1 MGPLPAAERVWREG
15 GLRTPDIAAWLRG
28 VAGLL
33 IWSFIPFPVSLGLP
47 RHHISA
53 IIDERFDAAG
63 GGGMMGRM
71 LTQVPLPLLPRD
83 AAEIAPGVGV
93 VAGPDG
99 GGVVWVHGLATFAW
113 DAGDEAAR
121 RLAAVQLVQL
131 NAATQAQVAQ
141 AFGVIPVS
149 VWRWARALAGGG
161 VAGLVPAAKGPQRAS
176 KLTPQVVERIRE
188 LDGQGAG
195 KAAIAAATG
204 VSETSVR
211 SVLRP
216 ARPAAGSLDAG
227 GAGSVPAGQDPAG
240 PDRADTDAGFAEPQ
254 VLPVLPGPVPRDAER
269 ALARFGL
276 LGQGA
281 APAFTPGARYPLA
294 GLLLA
299 LPPLAG
305 TGLPDCA
312 RQVYGRLR
320 NGFYSLE
327 VMLVVL
333 VFMALLR
340 EARAEGATRIPPAAL
355 GRVLGLDRAP
365 EVKTIRRKL
374 AELAAA
380 GKAADLQMALARH
393 HAAASPETLGLLYI
407 DGHTRAYFGKRDIQ
421 KMHLARLKF
430 PGPATE
436 ETWVTGSAGDPLLV
450 VMAQPS
456 SSLAA
461 QIRDLLPALRDIAGP
476 GARPVLCFDRGGW
489 SPALFADITDAGFD
503 LLAYRKND
511 AGKDIPDL
519 PEDAFSAAGWT
530 GDDGRE
536 HAYDLADTTTGV
548 TISEGEH
555 KGRVLSL
562 RQVTRRKPGD
572 ARQVHILTTRPA
584 AALPAAGVLYRM
596 TSRWREE
603 NYFRYGRAHF
613 ALDALD
619 TYAVTAE
626 DPARLVPNP
635 AKKTAA
641 AAVKTAKKTLA
652 SAEAARQEK
661 LAALRSPAPGTSVV
675 ITNEVL
681 ARLDAPVQAARRDLD
696 AAKTA
701 ARAVPAKIPLSEH
714 IPGMVRL
721 DTETKLITHAIRMAA
736 CNTETILAR
745 ALNGRYARAGD
756 EAYALIREALHASGD
771 ITIHGSALHIRLDPL
786 SAPRRTRALAA
797 LCEQLTT
804 TATRYPGTQLLL
816 RYEVKEH
823 PGTT

>member
-1 MGPLPAAERVWREG
+1 
-15 GLRTPDIAAWLRG
+15 
-28 VAGLL
+28 
-33 IWSFIPFPVSLGLP
+33 
-47 RHHISA
+47 
-53 IIDERFDAAG
+53 
-63 GGGMMGRM
+63 MMARM
-71 LTQVPLPLLPRD
+71 LTQVPLPLLPHD

-93 VAGPDG
+93 VAAPDG

-131 NAATQAQVAQ
+131 GAATQVQVAQ

-161 VAGLVPAAKGPQRAS
+161 VAGLVPAVKGPQRAS
-176 KLTPQVVERIRE
+176 KLTPQVIARIRE
-188 LDGQGAG
+188 LDQQGAG
-195 KAAIAAATG
+195 KAAVAAATG
-204 VSETSVR
+204 VSESSVR

-216 ARPAAGSLDAG
+216 ARPAADG
-227 GAGSVPAGQDPAG
+227 VPAGQDPAG
-240 PDRADTDAGFAEPQ
+240 TSGSAGTDSAGTDSAGTEPAGTDAGAGFAEPE
-254 VLPVLPGPVPRDAER
+254 VLPVLPDPVPRDAGR

-276 LGQGA
+276 LGEGA
-281 APAFTPGARYPLA
+281 VPAFTPGARYPLA

-299 LPPLAG
+299 LPPLAQS
-305 TGLPDCA
+305 GLLDCA

-320 NGFYSLE
+320 NGFYGLE

-374 AELAAA
+374 GELAAA
-380 GKAADLQMALARH
+380 GKAGQLQMTLARH
-393 HAAASPETLGLLYI
+393 HAAARPDTLGFLYI

-421 KMHLARLKF
+421 KMHVTRLKF

-436 ETWVTGSAGDPLLV
+436 ETWVTDGAGCPLLV

-461 QIRDLLPALRDIAGP
+461 QIRDLLPGLREITGP
-476 GARPVLCFDRGGW
+476 GRKATLCFDRGGW
-489 SPALFADITDAGFD
+489 SPGLFAAIIDAGFD
-503 LLAYRKND
+503 LLTYRKND
-511 AGKDIPDL
+511 AGTTVPAL
-519 PEDAFSAAGWT
+519 PGAAFAAATCT
-530 GDDGRE
+530 GDDGRPRD
-536 HAYDLADTTTGV
+536 YDLADTTV
-548 TISEGEH
+548 DLTISEGEH
-555 KGRVLSL
+555 KGRVLTL

-572 ARQVHILTTRPA
+572 TRQVHILTTREPGD
-584 AALPAAGVLYRM
+584 LPAAGVIYRM

-619 TYAVTAE
+619 SYATTPE
-626 DPARLVPNP
+626 DPDRMVPNP

-641 AAVKTAKKTLA
+641 AAVKTARKTLA
-652 SAEAARQEK
+652 GAEAARQEK
-661 LAALRSPAPGTSVV
+661 LAALRSPAPGQATV
-675 ITNEVL
+675 ITNKML
-681 ARLDAPVQAARRDLD
+681 ARLDAPVQAARRELQ
-696 AAKTA
+696 AARAA
-701 ARAVPAKIPLSEH
+701 ARAVPAKIPLPEH
-714 IPGMVRL
+714 NPAMVKL

-745 ALNGRYARAGD
+745 ALHGHYARAGD
-756 EAYALIREALHASGD
+756 EAYALIREALTASGD
-771 ITIHGSALHIRLDPL
+771 ITPAGGILHVRLDPL
-786 SAPRRTRALAA
+786 SAPRRTSALAA
-797 LCEQLTT
+797 LCDKLNTT
-804 TATRYPGTQLLL
+804 RTRYPGTTLTLH
-816 RYEVKEH
+816 YTVKEH
-823 PGTT
+823 HSTT

>member
-1 MGPLPAAERVWREG
+1 
-15 GLRTPDIAAWLRG
+15 
-28 VAGLL
+28 
-33 IWSFIPFPVSLGLP
+33 
-47 RHHISA
+47 
-53 IIDERFDAAG
+53 
-63 GGGMMGRM
+63 MGRM

-240 PDRADTDAGFAEPQ
+240 TDSADTDAGFAEPQ

-675 ITNEVL
+675 ITNEAL

-714 IPGMVRL
+714 NPGMVRL

>member
-1 MGPLPAAERVWREG
+1 MA
-15 GLRTPDIAAWLRG
+15 
-28 VAGLL
+28 
-33 IWSFIPFPVSLGLP
+33 
-47 RHHISA
+47 
-53 IIDERFDAAG
+53 
-63 GGGMMGRM
+63 RM

-93 VAGPDG
+93 AAGPDG

-131 NAATQAQVAQ
+131 KAATQVQVAQ

-161 VAGLVPAAKGPQRAS
+161 VAGLVPAIKGPQRAS
-176 KLTPQVVERIRE
+176 KLTPQVIGRIRE
-188 LDGQGAG
+188 MDRQGAG
-195 KAAIAAATG
+195 KAAIAAAAG
-204 VSETSVR
+204 VSESSVR
-211 SVLRP
+211 GVLRP
-216 ARPAAGSLDAG
+216 ARPAAG
-227 GAGSVPAGQDPAG
+227 GADGAPAGQDPADAG
-240 PDRADTDAGFAEPQ
+240 SADTDLAGADADAGFADTDSAGFAEPEA
-254 VLPVLPGPVPRDAER
+254 LPVLPDPVPRDAER

-276 LGQGA
+276 LGEGA
-281 APAFTPGARYPLA
+281 APVFTPGARYPLA

-305 TGLPDCA
+305 TGLLDCA

-320 NGFYSLE
+320 NGFYGLE
-327 VMLVVL
+327 VMLIVL

-340 EARAEGATRIPPAAL
+340 EARAEGATRIPPDAL
-355 GRVLGLDRAP
+355 GRVPGLDRAP

-374 AELAAA
+374 AGLAAA
-380 GKAADLQMALARH
+380 GKAADLQLALARH
-393 HAAASPETLGLLYI
+393 HAAASPDTLGFLYI

-421 KMHLARLKF
+421 KMHVTRLKF

-450 VMAQPS
+450 VMAKPS

-461 QIRDLLPALRDIAGP
+461 QIRDLLPALGGIAGP
-476 GARPVLCFDRGGW
+476 GAKPALCFDRGGW

-503 LLAYRKND
+503 LLTYRKND
-511 AGKDIPDL
+511 TGKDIPGL
-519 PEDAFSAAGWT
+519 PGEAFTAAAWA
-530 GDDGRE
+530 GDDGRPLS
-536 HAYDLADTTTGV
+536 YDLADTTISLTV
-548 TISEGEH
+548 SEGEH
-555 KGRVLSL
+555 KGRVLEL

-572 ARQVHILTTRPA
+572 TRQVHILTTRPA
-584 AALPAAGVLYRM
+584 AALPAAAVIYRM

-613 ALDALD
+613 APGAHD
-619 TYAVTAE
+619 TYAVTPE
-626 DPARLVPNP
+626 DPGRMVPNP

-641 AAVKTAKKTLA
+641 AAVSTAKKDLA
-652 SAEAARQEK
+652 QAEAARQRK
-661 LAALRSPAPGTSVV
+661 LDALRQPAPGTAVV
-675 ITNEVL
+675 ITNQAL
-681 ARLDAPVQAARRDLD
+681 ARLGAPIDAARRDL
-696 AAKTA
+696 AAAQAA
-701 ARAVPAKIPLSEH
+701 ARAVPAKIPLAEH
-714 IPGMVRL
+714 NPDMVKL

-736 CNTETILAR
+736 CNAETILAR
-745 ALNGRYARAGD
+745 ALNSCYARASD

-771 ITIHGSALHIRLDPL
+771 ITIHGSTLHIRLDPL

-804 TATRYPGTQLLL
+804 TTTRYPGTRLVLH
-816 RYEVKEH
+816 YEVKEH

>member
-1 MGPLPAAERVWREG
+1 
-15 GLRTPDIAAWLRG
+15 
-28 VAGLL
+28 
-33 IWSFIPFPVSLGLP
+33 
-47 RHHISA
+47 
-53 IIDERFDAAG
+53 
-63 GGGMMGRM
+63 MMARM
-71 LTQVPLPLLPRD
+71 LTQVPLPLLPQD

-93 VAGPDG
+93 VAVPDG

-131 NAATQAQVAQ
+131 NAATQVQVAL

-149 VWRWARALAGGG
+149 VWRWARALADGG

-176 KLTPQVVERIRE
+176 KLTPEVIAQIRE
-188 LDGQGAG
+188 LDRHGAG

-204 VSETSVR
+204 MSESSVR
-211 SVLRP
+211 NALRP
-216 ARPAAGSLDAG
+216 ARP
-227 GAGSVPAGQDPAG
+227 GADGVPAGQDPAG
-240 PDRADTDAGFAEPQ
+240 TSGSTDTGSEGTGPAGTDADAAEPEP
-254 VLPVLPGPVPRDAER
+254 LPVLPDPVPRDAER

-276 LGQGA
+276 LGEGA
-281 APAFTPGARYPLA
+281 VPAFTPGARYPLA

-305 TGLPDCA
+305 TGLLDCA

-320 NGFYSLE
+320 NGFYGLE
-327 VMLVVL
+327 VMLTVL

-374 AELAAA
+374 GELAAA
-380 GKAADLQMALARH
+380 GQAADLQLALARH
-393 HAAASPETLGLLYI
+393 HAAASPGTLGFLYI

-476 GARPVLCFDRGGW
+476 AAKPVLCFDRGGW
-489 SPALFADITDAGFD
+489 SPALFAGITDAGFD
-503 LLAYRKND
+503 LLTYRKND
-511 AGKDIPDL
+511 VGNDIPDL
-519 PEDAFSAAGWT
+519 PGTAFATASCT

-536 HAYDLADTTTGV
+536 HAYDLADTTTDL

-555 KGRVLSL
+555 KGRVLTL
-562 RQVTRRKPGD
+562 RQITRRKPGD
-572 ARQVHILTTRPA
+572 TRQVRILTTRPA
-584 AALPAAGVLYRM
+584 ATLPAAAVIYRM

-619 TYAVTAE
+619 TYAITPE
-626 DPARLVPNP
+626 DPARMVPNP

-641 AAVKTAKKTLA
+641 AAVSTAKKNLVQ
-652 SAEAARQEK
+652 AEAARQRK
-661 LAALRSPAPGTSVV
+661 LDALRQPAPGTAVV
-675 ITNEVL
+675 ITNQAL
-681 ARLDAPVQAARRDLD
+681 ARLDTPVDAARRDLQ
-696 AAKTA
+696 AAKAA
-701 ARAVPAKIPLSEH
+701 ARAVPAKIPLAEH
-714 IPGMVRL
+714 NPDMVKL

-745 ALNGRYARAGD
+745 TLNGRYARAGD

-771 ITIHGSALHIRLDPL
+771 ITIHDSTLHIRLDPL

-816 RYEVKEH
+816 HYEVKEH

>member
-1 MGPLPAAERVWREG
+1 MA
-15 GLRTPDIAAWLRG
+15 
-28 VAGLL
+28 
-33 IWSFIPFPVSLGLP
+33 
-47 RHHISA
+47 
-53 IIDERFDAAG
+53 
-63 GGGMMGRM
+63 RM

-113 DAGDEAAR
+113 DAEDEAAR
-121 RLAAVQLVQL
+121 RLAAVQLVL
-131 NAATQAQVAQ
+131 LKAATQVQVAQ

-149 VWRWARALAGGG
+149 VWRWAKALAGGG

-176 KLTPQVVERIRE
+176 KLTPEVIAQIRE
-188 LDGQGAG
+188 LDRHGAG

-204 VSETSVR
+204 VSESSVR

-216 ARPAAGSLDAG
+216 ARPAAGDIPG
-227 GAGSVPAGQDPAG
+227 GNAPAGQDPA
-240 PDRADTDAGFAEPQ
+240 DTDVADTDVAEPGA
-254 VLPVLPGPVPRDAER
+254 LPVLPDPVPRDTER

-276 LGQGA
+276 LGEGA
-281 APAFTPGARYPLA
+281 APVFTPGARYPLA

-305 TGLPDCA
+305 TGLLDCA

-320 NGFYSLE
+320 NGFYGLE
-327 VMLVVL
+327 VMLTVL

-374 AELAAA
+374 GELAAA
-380 GKAADLQMALARH
+380 GQAADLQLALARH
-393 HAAASPETLGLLYI
+393 HAAASPGTLGFLYI

-461 QIRDLLPALRDIAGP
+461 QIRDLLPALRDITGP
-476 GARPVLCFDRGGW
+476 AARPVLCFDRGGW
-489 SPALFADITDAGFD
+489 SPALFAGIADAGFD
-503 LLAYRKND
+503 LLTYRKND
-511 AGKDIPDL
+511 TGNDIPDL
-519 PEDAFSAAGWT
+519 PGTAFATARCT

-536 HAYDLADTTTGV
+536 HAYDLADTTISLTV
-548 TISEGEH
+548 SEGEH
-555 KGRVLSL
+555 KGRVLTL
-562 RQVTRRKPGD
+562 RQITRRKPGD
-572 ARQVHILTTRPA
+572 TRQIRILTTRPA
-584 AALPAAGVLYRM
+584 AALPAAAVIYRM

-619 TYAVTAE
+619 TYAITPE
-626 DPARLVPNP
+626 DPARMVPNP

-641 AAVKTAKKTLA
+641 AAVSTAKKDLVQ
-652 SAEAARQEK
+652 AEAARQRK
-661 LAALRSPAPGTSVV
+661 LDALRQPAPGTAVV
-675 ITNEVL
+675 ITNQAL
-681 ARLDAPVQAARRDLD
+681 ARLDTPVDAARRDLA
-696 AAKTA
+696 AAKAA
-701 ARAVPAKIPLSEH
+701 ARAVPAKIPLAEH
-714 IPGMVRL
+714 NPDMVKL

-745 ALNGRYARAGD
+745 TLNGRYARASD

-771 ITIHGSALHIRLDPL
+771 ITIHDSTLHIRLDPL

-797 LCEQLTT
+797 LCEQLTA

-816 RYEVKEH
+816 HYEVKEH
-823 PGTT
+823 PGTA

>member
-1 MGPLPAAERVWREG
+1 MA
-15 GLRTPDIAAWLRG
+15 
-28 VAGLL
+28 
-33 IWSFIPFPVSLGLP
+33 
-47 RHHISA
+47 
-53 IIDERFDAAG
+53 
-63 GGGMMGRM
+63 RM

-131 NAATQAQVAQ
+131 SAATQVQVAQ

-161 VAGLVPAAKGPQRAS
+161 VAGLVPAVKGPQRAS
-176 KLTPQVVERIRE
+176 KLTPQVIGRIRE
-188 LDGQGAG
+188 LDRQGAG
-195 KAAIAAATG
+195 KAAIAAAAG
-204 VSETSVR
+204 VSESSVR

-216 ARPAAGSLDAG
+216 ARPAADG
-227 GAGSVPAGQDPAG
+227 VPAGQDLADTSG
-240 PDRADTDAGFAEPQ
+240 SADTDSADTELAGTDAGAGFAEPEVLL
-254 VLPVLPGPVPRDAER
+254 VLPDPVPRDAER

-276 LGQGA
+276 LGEGA
-281 APAFTPGARYPLA
+281 VPAFTPGARYPLA

-305 TGLPDCA
+305 TGLLACA

-320 NGFYSLE
+320 DGFYGLE

-380 GKAADLQMALARH
+380 GKAADLQLALARH
-393 HAAASPETLGLLYI
+393 HAAASPDTLGFMYI

-421 KMHLARLKF
+421 KMHVTRLKF

-436 ETWVTGSAGDPLLV
+436 ETWVTDGDGDPLLV
-450 VMAQPS
+450 VMAKPS

-461 QIRDLLPALRDIAGP
+461 QIRDLLPDLRQIAGE
-476 GARPVLCFDRGGW
+476 GRKPVLCFDRGGW

-503 LLAYRKND
+503 LLTYREND
-511 AGKDIPDL
+511 AGKDIPAL

-536 HAYDLADTTTGV
+536 HAYDLADTMTEVKVG
-548 TISEGEH
+548 EGEH
-555 KGRVLSL
+555 KGRVLEL

-572 ARQVHILTTRPA
+572 TRQVHILTTRPA
-584 AALPAAGVLYRM
+584 AALPAAGVIYRM

-619 TYAVTAE
+619 TYAVTPE
-626 DPARLVPNP
+626 DPERMVPNP

-641 AAVKTAKKTLA
+641 AAVKTAKKALA
-652 SAEAARQEK
+652 AAEAAREAR
-661 LAALRSPAPGTSVV
+661 LAALRHPAPGTAAV
-675 ITNEVL
+675 ITNQAL
-681 ARLDAPVQAARRDLD
+681 ARLDAPVDAARRDLQ
-696 AAKTA
+696 AAQAA
-701 ARAVPAKIPLSEH
+701 ARAVPAKIPLAEH
-714 IPGMVRL
+714 NPDMVKL

-736 CNTETILAR
+736 CNAETILAR

-771 ITIHGSALHIRLDPL
+771 ITIRGSVLHIRLDPL

-797 LCEQLTT
+797 FCEQLS
-804 TATRYPGTQLLL
+804 TARATYPGTSLTLH
-816 RYEVKEH
+816 YEVKEH

>member
-1 MGPLPAAERVWREG
+1 
-15 GLRTPDIAAWLRG
+15 
-28 VAGLL
+28 
-33 IWSFIPFPVSLGLP
+33 
-47 RHHISA
+47 
-53 IIDERFDAAG
+53 
-63 GGGMMGRM
+63 MMGRM

-240 PDRADTDAGFAEPQ
+240 TDSADTDAGFAEPQ

-675 ITNEVL
+675 ITNEAL

-714 IPGMVRL
+714 NPGMVRL

>member
-1 MGPLPAAERVWREG
+1 MA
-15 GLRTPDIAAWLRG
+15 
-28 VAGLL
+28 
-33 IWSFIPFPVSLGLP
+33 
-47 RHHISA
+47 
-53 IIDERFDAAG
+53 
-63 GGGMMGRM
+63 RM
-71 LTQVPLPLLPRD
+71 LTQVPLPLLPGD

-93 VAGPDG
+93 VADPDG

-131 NAATQAQVAQ
+131 KAATQVQVAQ

-149 VWRWARALAGGG
+149 VWRWARALAVGG
-161 VAGLVPAAKGPQRAS
+161 VAGLVPAAKGPRRAS
-176 KLTPQVVERIRE
+176 KLTPQVIGRIRE

-195 KAAIAAATG
+195 KAAIAVAAG
-204 VSETSVR
+204 VSESSVR
-211 SVLRP
+211 GVLRP
-216 ARPAAGSLDAG
+216 ARPAAG
-227 GAGSVPAGQDPAG
+227 GADGDPAGQDPVDMDSADIADLAGTDTDMGAAG
-240 PDRADTDAGFAEPQ
+240 PEPDALA
-254 VLPVLPGPVPRDAER
+254 VLPDPVPRDGDR

-276 LGQGA
+276 LGEGA

-299 LPPLAG
+299 LPPLAQS
-305 TGLPDCA
+305 GLLACA

-320 NGFYSLE
+320 NGFYGLE

-340 EARAEGATRIPPAAL
+340 EARAEGATRIPPEAL

-380 GKAADLQMALARH
+380 GKAADLQLALARH
-393 HAAASPETLGLLYI
+393 HAAASPDTLGFLYI

-421 KMHLARLKF
+421 KMHVTRLKF

-461 QIRDLLPALRDIAGP
+461 QIRDLLPSLRDIAGP
-476 GARPVLCFDRGGW
+476 GAKPVLCFDRGGW
-489 SPALFADITDAGFD
+489 SPALFADIIDAGFD
-503 LLAYRKND
+503 LLTYRKND
-511 AGKDIPDL
+511 TGKDIPAL
-519 PEDAFSAAGWT
+519 PATVFAMASCT

-536 HAYDLADTTTGV
+536 HAFDLADTTTDLTV
-548 TISEGEH
+548 SEGAH
-555 KGRVLSL
+555 KGRVLTL

-572 ARQVHILTTRPA
+572 TRQVHILTTRLAADLPA
-584 AALPAAGVLYRM
+584 AAVIYRM

-619 TYAVTAE
+619 SYAVTAE
-626 DPARLVPNP
+626 DPARKVPNP

-641 AAVKTAKKTLA
+641 TAVKTAKKTLA
-652 SAEAARQEK
+652 SAQAARQEK
-661 LAALRSPAPGTSVV
+661 LAALRSPAPGTSVM
-675 ITNEVL
+675 ITNTTL
-681 ARLDAPVQAARRDLD
+681 ARLDAPVQAARRGLD
-696 AAKTA
+696 AAQAA
-701 ARAVPAKIPLSEH
+701 ARAIPAKIPLAEH
-714 IPGMVRL
+714 NPAMVKL

-771 ITIHGSALHIRLDPL
+771 ITISGTTLHIRLDPL

-797 LCEQLTT
+797 LCEQLSTT
-804 TATRYPGTQLLL
+804 RTCYPGTHLVL

-823 PGTT
+823 PGTA

>member
-1 MGPLPAAERVWREG
+1 MA
-15 GLRTPDIAAWLRG
+15 
-28 VAGLL
+28 
-33 IWSFIPFPVSLGLP
+33 
-47 RHHISA
+47 
-53 IIDERFDAAG
+53 
-63 GGGMMGRM
+63 RM
-71 LTQVPLPLLPRD
+71 LTQVPLPLLPQD

-99 GGVVWVHGLATFAW
+99 SGVVWVHGLATFAW

-131 NAATQAQVAQ
+131 KAATQVQVAQ

-149 VWRWARALAGGG
+149 VWRWAKALAGGG
-161 VAGLVPAAKGPQRAS
+161 VAGLVPAIKGPQRAS
-176 KLTPQVVERIRE
+176 KLTPQVIGRIRE
-188 LDGQGAG
+188 LDRHGAG
-195 KAAIAAATG
+195 KAAIAAAAG
-204 VSETSVR
+204 VSESSVR

-216 ARPAAGSLDAG
+216 ARPAADG
-227 GAGSVPAGQDPAG
+227 VPAGQDPADAG
-240 PDRADTDAGFAEPQ
+240 SADTDTDSAGAGFAEPEA
-254 VLPVLPGPVPRDAER
+254 LPVLPDPVSRDAER

-276 LGQGA
+276 LGEGA
-281 APAFTPGARYPLA
+281 APVFTPGARYPLA
-294 GLLLA
+294 GLLLV
-299 LPPLAG
+299 LPPLAQS
-305 TGLPDCA
+305 GLLDCA

-320 NGFYSLE
+320 NGFYGLE
-327 VMLVVL
+327 VMLIVL

-340 EARAEGATRIPPAAL
+340 EARAEGATRIPPDAL

-374 AELAAA
+374 AGLSAA
-380 GKAADLQMALARH
+380 GKAADLQLALARH
-393 HAAASPETLGLLYI
+393 HAAASPDTLGFLYI
-407 DGHTRAYFGKRDIQ
+407 DGHTRAYFGKRAIQ

-461 QIRDLLPALRDIAGP
+461 QIRGLLPALREIAGP
-476 GARPVLCFDRGGW
+476 GAKPALCFDRGGW

-503 LLAYRKND
+503 LLTYRKND
-511 AGKDIPDL
+511 TGKDIPDL
-519 PEDAFSAAGWT
+519 PGEAFTAAAWA
-530 GDDGRE
+530 GDDGRPLS
-536 HAYDLADTTTGV
+536 YDLADTTISLTV
-548 TISEGEH
+548 SEGEH
-555 KGRVLSL
+555 KGRVLEL

-572 ARQVHILTTRPA
+572 PRQVHILTTRPA
-584 AALPAAGVLYRM
+584 AALPAAAVIYRM

-619 TYAVTAE
+619 TYAVTPE
-626 DPARLVPNP
+626 DPGRMVPNP

-641 AAVKTAKKTLA
+641 AAVSTAKKDLA
-652 SAEAARQEK
+652 QAEAARQRK
-661 LAALRSPAPGTSVV
+661 LDTLRQPAPGTAAV
-675 ITNEVL
+675 ITNQAL
-681 ARLDAPVQAARRDLD
+681 ARLDAPVDAARRDL
-696 AAKTA
+696 AAAQAA
-701 ARAVPAKIPLSEH
+701 ARAVPAKIPLAEH
-714 IPGMVRL
+714 NPDMVKL

-736 CNTETILAR
+736 CNAETILAR
-745 ALNGRYARAGD
+745 ALNSCYARAGD

-771 ITIHGSALHIRLDPL
+771 ITIHGSTLHIRLDPL

-797 LCEQLTT
+797 LCEQLSA
-804 TATRYPGTQLLL
+804 TATRYPGTRLVLH
-816 RYEVKEH
+816 YEVKEH

>member
-1 MGPLPAAERVWREG
+1 MA
-15 GLRTPDIAAWLRG
+15 
-28 VAGLL
+28 
-33 IWSFIPFPVSLGLP
+33 
-47 RHHISA
+47 
-53 IIDERFDAAG
+53 
-63 GGGMMGRM
+63 RM

-113 DAGDEAAR
+113 DAEDEAAR
-121 RLAAVQLVQL
+121 RLAAVQLVLL
-131 NAATQAQVAQ
+131 NAATQVQVAL

-149 VWRWARALAGGG
+149 VWRWAKALAGGG

-176 KLTPQVVERIRE
+176 KLTPEVIAQIRE
-188 LDGQGAG
+188 LDRHGAG

-204 VSETSVR
+204 MSESSVR
-211 SVLRP
+211 NALRP
-216 ARPAAGSLDAG
+216 ARPAAGDIPG
-227 GAGSVPAGQDPAG
+227 GNAPAGQDPA
-240 PDRADTDAGFAEPQ
+240 DTDVADTDVAEPEA
-254 VLPVLPGPVPRDAER
+254 LPVLPDPVPRDTER

-276 LGQGA
+276 LGEGA
-281 APAFTPGARYPLA
+281 APVFTPGARYPLA

-305 TGLPDCA
+305 TGLLDCA

-320 NGFYSLE
+320 NGFYGLE
-327 VMLVVL
+327 VMLTVL

-380 GKAADLQMALARH
+380 GQAADLQLALARH
-393 HAAASPETLGLLYI
+393 HAAASPGTLGFLYI

-461 QIRDLLPALRDIAGP
+461 QIRDLLPALRDITGP
-476 GARPVLCFDRGGW
+476 AARPVLCFDRGGW
-489 SPALFADITDAGFD
+489 SPALFAGITDAGFD
-503 LLAYRKND
+503 LLTYRKND
-511 AGKDIPDL
+511 IGNDIPDL
-519 PEDAFSAAGWT
+519 PGTAFATARCT

-536 HAYDLADTTTGV
+536 HAYDLADTTISLTV
-548 TISEGEH
+548 SEGEH
-555 KGRVLSL
+555 KGRVLTL
-562 RQVTRRKPGD
+562 RQITRRKPGD
-572 ARQVHILTTRPA
+572 TRQIRILTTRPA
-584 AALPAAGVLYRM
+584 ATLPAAAVIYRM

-619 TYAVTAE
+619 TYAITPE
-626 DPARLVPNP
+626 DPARMVPNP

-641 AAVKTAKKTLA
+641 AAVSTAKKDLVQ
-652 SAEAARQEK
+652 AEAARQRK
-661 LAALRSPAPGTSVV
+661 LDALRQPAPGTAVV
-675 ITNEVL
+675 ITNQAL
-681 ARLDAPVQAARRDLD
+681 ARLDTPVDAARRDLA
-696 AAKTA
+696 AAKAA
-701 ARAVPAKIPLSEH
+701 ARAVPAKIPLAEH
-714 IPGMVRL
+714 NPDMVKL

-745 ALNGRYARAGD
+745 TLNTCYARASD

-771 ITIHGSALHIRLDPL
+771 ITIHDSTLHIRLDPL

-816 RYEVKEH
+816 HYEVKEH
-823 PGTT
+823 PGTA

>member
-1 MGPLPAAERVWREG
+1 MA
-15 GLRTPDIAAWLRG
+15 
-28 VAGLL
+28 
-33 IWSFIPFPVSLGLP
+33 
-47 RHHISA
+47 
-53 IIDERFDAAG
+53 
-63 GGGMMGRM
+63 RM

-113 DAGDEAAR
+113 DAEDEAAR
-121 RLAAVQLVQL
+121 RLAAVQLVL
-131 NAATQAQVAQ
+131 LKAATQVQVAQ

-149 VWRWARALAGGG
+149 VWRWAKALAGGG

-176 KLTPQVVERIRE
+176 KLTPEVIAQIRE
-188 LDGQGAG
+188 LDRHGAG

-204 VSETSVR
+204 VSESSVR

-216 ARPAAGSLDAG
+216 ARPAAGDIPG
-227 GAGSVPAGQDPAG
+227 GNAPAGQDPA
-240 PDRADTDAGFAEPQ
+240 DTDVADTDVAEPGA
-254 VLPVLPGPVPRDAER
+254 LPVLPDPVPRDTER

-276 LGQGA
+276 LGEGA
-281 APAFTPGARYPLA
+281 APVFTPGARYPLA

-299 LPPLAG
+299 LPPLAQS
-305 TGLPDCA
+305 GLLDCA

-320 NGFYSLE
+320 NGFYGLE
-327 VMLVVL
+327 MMLIVL

-355 GRVLGLDRAP
+355 GRVLGLDRPP

-380 GKAADLQMALARH
+380 GKAADLQLALARH
-393 HAAASPETLGLLYI
+393 HAAASPGTLGFLYI

-461 QIRDLLPALRDIAGP
+461 QIRDLLPALRDITGP
-476 GARPVLCFDRGGW
+476 AARPVLCFDRGGW
-489 SPALFADITDAGFD
+489 SPALFAGITDAGFD
-503 LLAYRKND
+503 LLTYRKND
-511 AGKDIPDL
+511 TGNDIPDL
-519 PEDAFSAAGWT
+519 PGTAFATARCT

-536 HAYDLADTTTGV
+536 HAYDLADTTISLTV
-548 TISEGEH
+548 SEGEH
-555 KGRVLSL
+555 KGRVLTL
-562 RQVTRRKPGD
+562 RQITRRKPGD
-572 ARQVHILTTRPA
+572 TRQIRILTTRPA
-584 AALPAAGVLYRM
+584 AALPAAAVIYRM

-619 TYAVTAE
+619 TYAITPE
-626 DPARLVPNP
+626 DPARMVPNP

-641 AAVKTAKKTLA
+641 AAVSTAKKDLVQ
-652 SAEAARQEK
+652 AEAARQRK
-661 LAALRSPAPGTSVV
+661 LDALRQPAPGTAVV
-675 ITNEVL
+675 ITNQAL
-681 ARLDAPVQAARRDLD
+681 ARLDTPVDAARRDLA
-696 AAKTA
+696 AAKAA
-701 ARAVPAKIPLSEH
+701 ARAVPAKIPLAEH
-714 IPGMVRL
+714 NPDMVKL

-745 ALNGRYARAGD
+745 TLNGRYARASD

-771 ITIHGSALHIRLDPL
+771 ITIHDSTLHIRLDPL

-797 LCEQLTT
+797 LCEQLTA
-804 TATRYPGTQLLL
+804 TATRYPGTQLVLH
-816 RYEVKEH
+816 YEVKEH
-823 PGTT
+823 PGTA

>member
-1 MGPLPAAERVWREG
+1 MA
-15 GLRTPDIAAWLRG
+15 
-28 VAGLL
+28 
-33 IWSFIPFPVSLGLP
+33 
-47 RHHISA
+47 
-53 IIDERFDAAG
+53 
-63 GGGMMGRM
+63 RM
-71 LTQVPLPLLPRD
+71 LTQVPLPLLPHD

-99 GGVVWVHGLATFAW
+99 AGVVWVHGLATFAW

-121 RLAAVQLVQL
+121 RLAAVQLVL
-131 NAATQAQVAQ
+131 LKAATQVQVAQ
-141 AFGVIPVS
+141 SFGVIPVS

-161 VAGLVPAAKGPQRAS
+161 VAGLVPAVKGPQRAS
-176 KLTPQVVERIRE
+176 KLTPRVVARIRE
-188 LDGQGAG
+188 LDRHGAG
-195 KAAIAAATG
+195 KAAIAAAAG
-204 VSETSVR
+204 VSESSVR

-216 ARPAAGSLDAG
+216 ARPAADG
-227 GAGSVPAGQDPAG
+227 VPAGQDLADTSG
-240 PDRADTDAGFAEPQ
+240 SADTDSADTDSADTELAGTDAGAGFAEPE
-254 VLPVLPGPVPRDAER
+254 VLPVLPDPVPRDGER

-276 LGQGA
+276 LGEGA
-281 APAFTPGARYPLA
+281 APVFTAGARYPLA

-299 LPPLAG
+299 LPPLAES
-305 TGLPDCA
+305 GLLDCA

-320 NGFYSLE
+320 DGFYSLE

-355 GRVLGLDRAP
+355 GRVPVLDRAP

-374 AELAAA
+374 GELAAA
-380 GKAADLQMALARH
+380 GKAVDLQLALARH
-393 HAAASPETLGLLYI
+393 HAAATPDALGFLYI

-421 KMHLARLKF
+421 KMHVTRLKF

-461 QIRDLLPALRDIAGP
+461 QIRGLLPALREITGP
-476 GARPVLCFDRGGW
+476 GRKATLCFDRGGW

-503 LLAYRKND
+503 LLTYRKND
-511 AGKDIPDL
+511 AGTAIPDL
-519 PEDAFSAAGWT
+519 PGTAFATASCA
-530 GDDGRE
+530 GDDGRPRS
-536 HAYDLADTTTGV
+536 YDLADTTTDLA
-548 TISEGEH
+548 ISEGEH

-572 ARQVHILTTRPA
+572 TRQVHILTTREPGDLPA
-584 AALPAAGVLYRM
+584 AAVIYRM

-603 NYFRYGRAHF
+603 NYFRYGRTHF

-619 TYAVTAE
+619 SYAVTPD
-626 DPARLVPNP
+626 DPGRMIPNP

-641 AAVKTAKKTLA
+641 AAVKAAKKTLA
-652 SAEAARQEK
+652 GAGAGREEK
-661 LAALRSPAPGTSVV
+661 LAALRSPAPGQAVI
-675 ITNEVL
+675 ITNQML
-681 ARLDAPVQAARRDLD
+681 ARLEAPVAAARRDL
-696 AAKTA
+696 KTAQAA

-714 IPGMVRL
+714 NPAMVKL

-745 ALNGRYARAGD
+745 ALNGCYARAGD

-771 ITIHGSALHIRLDPL
+771 ITIRGSVLHIRLDPL
-786 SAPRRTRALAA
+786 SAPRRTSALAA
-797 LCEQLTT
+797 LCQQLNTT
-804 TATRYPGTQLLL
+804 PACYPGTTLTLH
-816 RYEVKEH
+816 YEVKEH

>member
-1 MGPLPAAERVWREG
+1 
-15 GLRTPDIAAWLRG
+15 
-28 VAGLL
+28 
-33 IWSFIPFPVSLGLP
+33 
-47 RHHISA
+47 
-53 IIDERFDAAG
+53 
-63 GGGMMGRM
+63 MMARM
-71 LTQVPLPLLPRD
+71 LTQVPLPLLPHD

-93 VAGPDG
+93 VADPDG

-113 DAGDEAAR
+113 DAGDETAR

-131 NAATQAQVAQ
+131 SAATQVQVAQ

-176 KLTPQVVERIRE
+176 KLTPEVIARIRE
-188 LDGQGAG
+188 LGRQGTG

-216 ARPAAGSLDAG
+216 ARPAADG
-227 GAGSVPAGQDPAG
+227 VPAGQDPAG
-240 PDRADTDAGFAEPQ
+240 TSGSTGTGPAGTGAGAAEPE
-254 VLPVLPGPVPRDAER
+254 VLPVLPVLPDPVPRDAER
-269 ALARFGL
+269 ALARSGL
-276 LGQGA
+276 LGEGA

-299 LPPLAG
+299 LPPLAQS
-305 TGLPDCA
+305 GLLACA

-320 NGFYSLE
+320 NGFYGLE

-374 AELAAA
+374 GELAAA

-393 HAAASPETLGLLYI
+393 HAAARPDAVGFLYTG
-407 DGHTRAYFGKRDIQ
+407 GHTRAYFGKRDIQ
-421 KMHLARLKF
+421 KMHVSRLKF

-436 ETWVTGSAGDPLLV
+436 ETWVTDGAGDPLLV

-461 QIRDLLPALRDIAGP
+461 QIRGLLPALREITGP
-476 GARPVLCFDRGGW
+476 GRKATLCFDRGGW
-489 SPALFADITDAGFD
+489 SPALFADIIDAGFD
-503 LLAYRKND
+503 LLTYRKND
-511 AGKDIPDL
+511 TGTAIPDL

-536 HAYDLADTTTGV
+536 HAYDLAGTTAELA
-548 TISEGEH
+548 ICEGEH
-555 KGRVLSL
+555 KGRVLKL

-572 ARQVHILTTRPA
+572 TRQVHILTTREPGDLPA
-584 AALPAAGVLYRM
+584 AAVIYRM

-619 TYAVTAE
+619 TYATTPE
-626 DPARLVPNP
+626 DPARMVPNP

-641 AAVKTAKKTLA
+641 ATVKTARKTLA
-652 SAEAARQEK
+652 GAEAAREQK
-661 LAALRSPAPGTSVV
+661 LTALRSPAPGTSAV
-675 ITNEVL
+675 ITNQAL
-681 ARLDAPVQAARRDLD
+681 ARLDAPVDAARRDL
-696 AAKTA
+696 AAAQAA
-701 ARAVPAKIPLSEH
+701 ARAIPAKIPLSEH
-714 IPGMVRL
+714 NPDMVKPG
-721 DTETKLITHAIRMAA
+721 TETKLITHAIRMAA

-771 ITIHGSALHIRLDPL
+771 ITIHGSTLHIRLDPL

-823 PGTT
+823 PGTA

>member
-1 MGPLPAAERVWREG
+1 
-15 GLRTPDIAAWLRG
+15 
-28 VAGLL
+28 
-33 IWSFIPFPVSLGLP
+33 
-47 RHHISA
+47 
-53 IIDERFDAAG
+53 
-63 GGGMMGRM
+63 MGRM

-113 DAGDEAAR
+113 DAGDEASR
-121 RLAAVQLVQL
+121 RLAAVQIVQL
-131 NAATQAQVAQ
+131 KAATQLQVAQ

-149 VWRWARALAGGG
+149 VWRWARALARGG
-161 VAGLVPAAKGPQRAS
+161 VAALVPAVKGPQRAS
-176 KLTPQVVERIRE
+176 KLTPEVIEQIRE
-188 LDGQGAG
+188 LDRGGAG

-204 VSETSVR
+204 VSESSVR

-216 ARPAAGSLDAG
+216 ARPAAGSPDA
-227 GAGSVPAGQDPAG
+227 AGTDSISAGQDPAG
-240 PDRADTDAGFAEPQ
+240 TDRADVADADDDGADMDLADSTGSADTSLADADADLADADSAEPG
-254 VLPVLPGPVPRDAER
+254 VLPVLPDPVPRDGER

-276 LGQGA
+276 LGEGA
-281 APAFTPGARYPLA
+281 VPVFTPGARYPLA

-299 LPPLAG
+299 LPPLAQS
-305 TGLPDCA
+305 GLLACT

-320 NGFYSLE
+320 NGFYGME
-327 VMLVVL
+327 VMLVMG

-380 GKAADLQMALARH
+380 GKAADLQLALARH
-393 HAAASPETLGLLYI
+393 HAAASPDTLGFLYI

-421 KMHLARLKF
+421 KMHVTRLKF

-461 QIRDLLPALRDIAGP
+461 QIRELLPTLRGITGVA
-476 GARPVLCFDRGGW
+476 AKPVLCFDRGGW

-503 LLAYRKND
+503 LLTYRKND

-519 PEDAFSAAGWT
+519 PGDDFSAASWA

-536 HAYDLADTTTGV
+536 HAYDLADTMTEI

-555 KGRVLSL
+555 KGRVLEL

-572 ARQVHILTTRPA
+572 PRQVHILTTRPA
-584 AALPAAGVLYRM
+584 AALPAAAVIYRM

-619 TYAVTAE
+619 TYATTPE
-626 DPARLVPNP
+626 DPGRKVPNP

-641 AAVKTAKKTLA
+641 ATVKTAKKTLA
-652 SAEAARQEK
+652 AAAAARQAE
-661 LAALRSPAPGTSVV
+661 LTALRSPAPGTAVV
-675 ITNEVL
+675 ITNTML
-681 ARLDAPVQAARRDLD
+681 ARLDAPVGAARRDLQD
-696 AAKTA
+696 AQAA
-701 ARAVPAKIPLSEH
+701 ARAVPAKIPLAEH
-714 IPGMVRL
+714 NPDMVKL

-736 CNTETILAR
+736 CNAETMLAR
-745 ALNGRYARAGD
+745 ALNGCYARAGD
-756 EAYALIREALHASGD
+756 EAYALIREALHTSGD
-771 ITIHGSALHIRLDPL
+771 ITIHGSTLTICLDPL

-797 LCEQLTT
+797 LCEQLNTT
-804 TATRYPGTQLLL
+804 PATYPGTRLVLH
-816 RYEVKEH
+816 YEVKDH
-823 PGTT
+823 RTTA